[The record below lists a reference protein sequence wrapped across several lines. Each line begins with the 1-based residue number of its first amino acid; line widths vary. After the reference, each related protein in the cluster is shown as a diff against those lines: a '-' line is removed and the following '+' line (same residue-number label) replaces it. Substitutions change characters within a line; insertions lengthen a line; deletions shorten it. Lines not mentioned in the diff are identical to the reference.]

1 MRYNVEALRKAKSP
15 KLLTTNTFQM
25 MAARFFEKEATMD
38 VIKKAGK
45 VAMIIIYGGTPD
57 EGIDTLR
64 YE

>member
-1 MRYNVEALRKAKSP
+1 
-15 KLLTTNTFQM
+15 M

-45 VAMIIIYGGTPD
+45 VAMIIISGGTPD